1 MAGSVSGMAS
11 TVVLYP
17 LDVLRT
23 KLQAQAAA
31 TGPLAVLRQT
41 LQFGGVGALYTGA
54 TLPLLAQA
62 LYKGTIFSVHAV
74 TAEWVR
80 DFKVME
86 LQKLGQWPF
95 AHDAAAD
102 DDDDHHHHHH
112 KLPLDYTDT
121 AICGFVAGAVNAGAF
136 VTPVELVR
144 NQVRLFVCSVCEMK
158 ELGWVDSYVGC
169 NDDWQ
174 EWYLSSPF

>member
-11 TVVLYP
+11 TVILYP

-41 LQFGGVGALYTGA
+41 LQFGGMGALYTGV

-74 TAEWVR
+74 TVEWVR

-95 AHDAAAD
+95 AQNDA
-102 DDDDHHHHHH
+102 DHHHHHH
-112 KLPLDYTDT
+112 HPKLPLDYTDT

-144 NQVRLFVCSVCEMK
+144 NQVRLFVCSVCERK
-158 ELGWVDSYVGC
+158 EIEWVDSCVG
-169 NDDWQ
+169 
-174 EWYLSSPF
+174 